1 MKADHIVELRRAIND
16 IAQGQCPSLL
26 EQVTFEA
33 VEFTNL
39 GSERNRAEGYV
50 VNSGST
56 PITGTMNVRV
66 RFFGADNTPIVE
78 DIRSLRQDG
87 DFWELETLG
96 VQTRRPFYVEFE
108 DSEIQDWS
116 YFQVVAFEVGGR
128 SVLCSGCNQRHVR
141 PREQVT
147 FEVVGFR
154 DADRYVFVEGW
165 IVNSGPTPITGTMN
179 VRVRFFG
186 ADNTP
191 IVEDV
196 RSLRQDGDFWE
207 LETLGV
213 QIQRPFYVRF
223 DASATQG
230 WGYYQVVSFEDD
242 GRRIPC
248 VGCDQQRSR

>member
-16 IAQGQCPSLL
+16 IAQGRCPSLL

-39 GSERNRAEGYV
+39 TNGNNRVEGYV

-56 PITGTMNVRV
+56 PIAGTMNVRV

-78 DIRSLRQDG
+78 DIRYLRQDG
-87 DFWELETLG
+87 DYYRLETLD
-96 VQTRRPFYVEFE
+96 VQTRRPFYVEFA

-116 YFQVVAFEVGGR
+116 YFQVVAFEVGDR

-141 PREQVT
+141 LNEQVT

-154 DADRYVFVEGW
+154 DADRYVYVEGW

-186 ADNTP
+186 ANNTP
-191 IVEDV
+191 IVEGI
-196 RSLRQDGDFWE
+196 RYLRQDGDYYR
-207 LETLGV
+207 LETLDV

-223 DASATQG
+223 DASDIQG
-230 WGYYQVVSFEDD
+230 WGYYRVVSFEDD
-242 GRRIPC
+242 GRLIPC
-248 VGCDQQRSR
+248 VGCEQQRGR